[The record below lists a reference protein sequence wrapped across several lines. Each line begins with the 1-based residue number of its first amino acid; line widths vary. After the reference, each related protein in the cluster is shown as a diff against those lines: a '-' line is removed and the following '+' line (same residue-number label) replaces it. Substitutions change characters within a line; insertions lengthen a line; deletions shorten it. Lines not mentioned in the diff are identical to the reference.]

1 MKWDTKLGLALCL
14 ILELLAVNGCSRD
27 FGAVLDDSDATAT
40 ASREEKS
47 AADASRSEIGQGVPN
62 FSGIAN
68 ALGCVFA
75 PHTCNN
81 KE

>member
-1 MKWDTKLGLALCL
+1 MKWDTKIGLALCL
-14 ILELLAVNGCSRD
+14 ILVLLALNGCTRD
-27 FGAVLDDSDATAT
+27 FGAVLDDSGATAT

-47 AADASRSEIGQGVPN
+47 AADASRTESGVPN
-62 FSGIAN
+62 FQGIAD

-75 PHTCNN
+75 PETC

>member
-1 MKWDTKLGLALCL
+1 MKWDTKIGLALCL
-14 ILELLAVNGCSRD
+14 ILVLLALNGCSRD
-27 FGAVLDDSDATAT
+27 FGAVLDDSSATAT

-47 AADASRSEIGQGVPN
+47 AADASRTESGVPN
-62 FSGIAN
+62 FQGIAD

-75 PHTCNN
+75 PETC

>member
-1 MKWDTKLGLALCL
+1 MKWDTKIGLGLCILLVVLALT
-14 ILELLAVNGCSRD
+14 GCSRD
-27 FGAVLDDSDATAT
+27 FGAVLDDSNATAT

-47 AADASRSEIGQGVPN
+47 AADASRTESGVPN
-62 FSGIAN
+62 FQGIAD

-75 PHTCNN
+75 PETC